1 MNGKIDGKK
10 WYMSKMVL
18 LGVIEIALAV
28 LEVTEKG
35 GTLTAAIIAGLGVAT
50 IALRGVTSQK
60 LTR

>member
-1 MNGKIDGKK
+1 MNGKMDGKK

-50 IALRGVTSQK
+50 IVLRGVTSQK